1 MLAQSE
7 IDALLSGAIDV
18 DQPSGEG
25 SVNLGEMIN
34 PSGDPGKTPGK
45 RDRKVQA
52 YNFWFPARF
61 SKDQMRAVELI
72 HEDLS
77 ERLTTSLP
85 TFLRT
90 NVRPHLVHIEQGRF
104 HDFIKDFSPNTL
116 FHLISLAPLP
126 GHMILTMSMNVSYLI
141 LEQRLGGKIE
151 GRFTERQLTEIDQSL
166 LRGLVEH
173 MLGDI
178 KGAWSKVIS
187 LEPSLEDST
196 VNQHWVQMMMGNERV
211 LLLTIEINIQGVTGT
226 ISIFIP
232 FNMLK
237 PITDI
242 LNPHIWI
249 AGRKENQ
256 LNPDARQIAMQA
268 MMKTSLPVTVLLGS
282 AELSLKALMSLSV
295 GDVIELDTSLDSPL
309 TVQVANK
316 RQFLARVGKSGKRMG
331 VQVVGAYDEHAE
343 PHTSH

>member
-1 MLAQSE
+1 M
-7 IDALLSGAIDV
+7 

-34 PSGDPGKTPGK
+34 PSGDPGKIPGK
-45 RDRKVQA
+45 RDKKIQA

-232 FNMLK
+232 YNMLK

-256 LNPDARQIAMQA
+256 FNPDSRQIAMQA
-268 MMKTSLPVTVLLGS
+268 MMKASLPVTVILGS
-282 AELSLKALMSLSV
+282 AELTLKNLMSLSV
-295 GDVIELDTSLDSPL
+295 GDVIELDAALDNPL

-316 RQFLARVGKSGKRMG
+316 KQFQARVGKSGKRMG
-331 VQVVGAYDEHAE
+331 VQIIRVYRERDEPRADF
-343 PHTSH
+343 